1 MDTEEGDLWVFAYGS
16 LIWRPGFVHEEV
28 RPARLWGWH
37 RALCVYSWHHRG
49 TVEIP
54 GVVLGLDRGGSCRGV
69 VYRVAA
75 ARRAE
80 TLEYLRRREQV
91 SPLEHLPSFI
101 YREVF
106 RPVRF
111 EDGRGRSAEAA
122 GPVALTYVV
131 DRTHPQYTGA
141 MDEESL
147 LALVRRG
154 IGVSGANPDYVVS
167 TADHLAALG
176 MHDAALERIAARLR
190 ADRTGTARP
199 D

>member
-1 MDTEEGDLWVFAYGS
+1 MTTADGDLWVFAYGS
-16 LIWRPGFVHEEV
+16 LIWRPGFEHVER

-49 TVEIP
+49 TIETP

-75 ARRAE
+75 AHRDEVLA
-80 TLEYLRRREQV
+80 YLRAREQV
-91 SPLEHLPSFI
+91 SPLEHVPSHI

-111 EDGRGRSAEAA
+111 EDGAGRTAESP
-122 GPVALTYVV
+122 GPLALTYVV
-131 DRTHPQYTGA
+131 DRAHPQYTGPI
-141 MDEESL
+141 DEETI
-147 LALVRRG
+147 LALVRQGR
-154 IGVSGANPDYVVS
+154 GVSGANPDYVVS
-167 TADHLAALG
+167 TAEHLADLG

-190 ADRTGTARP
+190 EA
-199 D
+199 

>member
-1 MDTEEGDLWVFAYGS
+1 MTAEGGELEDDLWVFAYGS

-49 TVEIP
+49 TPETP

-75 ARRAE
+75 ARRTEVLA
-80 TLEYLRRREQV
+80 YLREREQI
-91 SPLEHLPSFI
+91 SPLEHIPSPI

-111 EDGRGRSAEAA
+111 EDGAGRRAESP
-122 GPVALTYVV
+122 GPAALTYVV
-131 DRTHPQYTGA
+131 DRSHPQYTGPI
-141 MDEESL
+141 DEETVL
-147 LALVRRG
+147 TLVRQGR
-154 IGVSGANPDYVVS
+154 GVSGANPDYVVS

-176 MHDAALERIAARLR
+176 MHDAGLERIAARLR
-190 ADRTGTARP
+190 GG
-199 D
+199 

>member
-1 MDTEEGDLWVFAYGS
+1 MRQEEGDLWVFAYGS

-49 TVEIP
+49 TVAVP

-75 ARRAE
+75 ERRAE
-80 TLEYLRRREQV
+80 VRAYLREREQINHFD
-91 SPLEHLPSFI
+91 HLPTPI

-111 EDGRGRSAEAA
+111 EDGAGRSAETP
-122 GPVALTYVV
+122 GPMALTYVV
-131 DRTHPQYTGA
+131 DRSHPQYTGPL
-141 MDEESL
+141 DEDTTI
-147 LALVRRG
+147 ALVRQGR
-154 IGVSGANPDYVVS
+154 GVSGANPDYVVS
-167 TADHLAALG
+167 TADHLTALG
-176 MHDAALERIAARLR
+176 MHDASLERIARRLR
-190 ADRTGTARP
+190 AEPA
-199 D
+199 

>member
-1 MDTEEGDLWVFAYGS
+1 MTEETGDLWIFAYGS
-16 LIWRPGFVHEEV
+16 LIWRPGFAHEEM

-49 TVEIP
+49 TVETP

-75 ARRAE
+75 ARRTA
-80 TLEYLRRREQV
+80 TLAYLREREQV
-91 SPLEHLPSFI
+91 SPLEHLPSPI
-101 YREVF
+101 YREIS

-111 EDGRGRSAEAA
+111 EDGAGRSAEAP
-122 GPVALTYVV
+122 GPAALTYVV

-141 MDEESL
+141 IDEETL
-147 LALVRRG
+147 LALIRRG
-154 IGVSGANPDYVVS
+154 RGVSGANPDYVVS

-190 ADRTGTARP
+190 AG
-199 D
+199 